1 MITSYDVRDIRTQVE
16 FDEKFATKILSQ
28 PAIKL
33 MAVRGIR
40 HQNPWFELLL
50 GVQKSAPSVRF
61 LLDLRWYFN

>member
-16 FDEKFATKILSQ
+16 FDEKFATKTLSQ

-40 HQNPWFELLL
+40 HQNP
-50 GVQKSAPSVRF
+50 
-61 LLDLRWYFN
+61 